1 MANYTAFITYILV
14 DYTPYTEEFAKIDSV
29 ANIVSQ
35 ISIQHNLV
43 YGKDFRVAE
52 LGIDSMGQQLVKI
65 DFLDE
70 ELAMLIKLKGL
81 NTVNG

>member
-1 MANYTAFITYILV
+1 MQNYTAFITYILV

-35 ISIQHNLV
+35 ISVQHNLI
-43 YGKDFRVAE
+43 YGQDFRIAE

-70 ELAMLIKLKGL
+70 ELAMLVKLRGL
-81 NTVNG
+81 NKV

>member
-1 MANYTAFITYILV
+1 MTNYKAFITYILV

-43 YGKDFRVAE
+43 YRKDFHIAE
-52 LGIDSMGQQLVKI
+52 LGIDSMGRQLVKI
-65 DFLDE
+65 DFLSE
-70 ELAMLIKLKGL
+70 ELAMLVKLKGL
-81 NTVNG
+81 DKV

>member
-35 ISIQHNLV
+35 ITLQHNLV

-65 DFLDE
+65 DFLSE
-70 ELAMLIKLKGL
+70 EIAMLVKLKGL
-81 NTVNG
+81 SKV